1 MASDDDQ
8 DDLDIV
14 FAPPRSSQ
22 QQHRQEEQQ
31 QQPAAAT
38 GYRSV
43 PSISFAT
50 SPNALLLRGSTPGN
64 QPPCPAPVSPTL
76 EACSFIEERHLEVQ
90 RRLAALSTVTGGDDG
105 DAVVGV
111 QTTETAADDKTAV
124 PVAAEVEK
132 DPAIVMA
139 FAPPQKMLE
148 ERMRISEK
156 IDWEVPQQ
164 IINELAQAY
173 DEDPSKVGQNSA
185 HMSRFSLT
193 GVMDAARAAWIGG
206 TKMLNHGELLP
217 SGTAK
222 ALEVLVPGFAASAAK
237 GHGINQFALE
247 LGMGRGRV
255 ATQLFAMGAAV
266 VGVELARER
275 YDLAVTALERLAHRC
290 PDTYEVVFVKREA
303 ARIRRVSNHGA
314 LFEARHG
321 NFFACVAEEEIRVAT
336 LIIMQV
342 CLPPTVW
349 PQLRTFLERCK
360 PGCRIL
366 SYEDLELVWRGVG
379 RGRRFPFRDIG
390 NPLLACSWAASEG
403 HRFYCYERLE
413 EEGEDGNQ

>member
-1 MASDDDQ
+1 MASDDDEE
-8 DDLDIV
+8 DIDIV
-14 FAPPRSSQ
+14 FAPPRNAP

-31 QQPAAAT
+31 QHTAAAT
-38 GYRSV
+38 GYRNI
-43 PSISFAT
+43 PSISFAS
-50 SPNALLLRGSTPGN
+50 SPNAPLQGTHGN
-64 QPPCPAPVSPTL
+64 QQPPPAPASPPL
-76 EACSFIEERHLEVQ
+76 EACNFIEERHLEVQ

-105 DAVVGV
+105 SAIVGV
-111 QTTETAADDKTAV
+111 ETTPAADDKTDVSA
-124 PVAAEVEK
+124 AAEVEK
-132 DPAIVMA
+132 DPANVME
-139 FAPPQKMLE
+139 FAPPQKMFK
-148 ERMRISEK
+148 ERMRIPEK
-156 IDWEVPQQ
+156 IDWEVPQR
-164 IINELAQAY
+164 IINQLAQAY
-173 DEDPSKVGQNSA
+173 DEDPSKVGRDST

-206 TKMLNHGELLP
+206 TQMLNHGELLP

-222 ALEVLVPGFAASAAK
+222 ALEVLVPGFAASSAK

-247 LGMGRGRV
+247 LGMGRGCV
-255 ATQLFAMGAAV
+255 AMQLFAMGAAV

-275 YDLAVTALERLAHRC
+275 YDLSVTALERLAHRC
-290 PDTYEVVFVKREA
+290 LDTYEVVFVKRAA
-303 ARIRRVSNHGA
+303 ARIRWVSNHGA

-321 NFFACVAEEEIRVAT
+321 NFFACVAEEELRVAT

-366 SYEDLELVWRGVG
+366 SYEDLERVWRGVG
-379 RGRRFPFRDIG
+379 RGHRFPFRDIG